1 MSPHEMA
8 LRQAE
13 GNVRFAYEMIEAL
26 KVASDRRKAFYAVD
40 YKLTPEEHEIQND
53 LVRLHHEYVK
63 VYNELR
69 GK

>member
-1 MSPHEMA
+1 MTPHEMA

-13 GNVRFAYEMIEAL
+13 GNVRFAYEMVEAL

-40 YKLTPEEHEIQND
+40 YKLTPEEHELQND
-53 LVRLHHEYVK
+53 LVLLHHNYVK
-63 VYNELR
+63 AYNELK